1 MMIIIIVNVQSSYLF
16 YLLYETVV
24 VGRRRRTNV
33 QHLVYFIAARSSKTL
48 LQFVEEYKR
57 MVMQNQLESY

>member
-33 QHLVYFIAARSSKTL
+33 QHLVNFIAARSSKTL